1 MILTVV
7 NRKGIENDTEETVER
22 REFVKSALVTAGIAS
37 NAAFGADLEGQAPME
52 ARREFYQLRT
62 YTLRTG
68 PQLALMEGYLERAL
82 VPTLNRMEIGPVGA
96 FKLDIGPETPTY
108 YVLIP
113 ATSADALLALDVRLG
128 KDPEYVK
135 GASGFRDAPATAPAF
150 MRAERTLL
158 SAFAGCPKVVAPKKE
173 KRIFQLR
180 TYESPS
186 QVAHVRKVQM
196 FNEAEIGIFTRTGLK
211 PVFFGDTLIGTRM
224 PNLTYMLT
232 FTDTAEL
239 TERWAAF
246 RDDPEWKELS
256 HRPGNTDAEIVSN
269 ISNLYLSPLSCSQI

>member
-1 MILTVV
+1 V
-7 NRKGIENDTEETVER
+7 EETVER

-37 NAAFGADLEGQAPME
+37 GAAFGGEPDGRAQAVV
-52 ARREFYQLRT
+52 RQEFYQLRT

-68 PQLALMEGYLERAL
+68 PQLALTQGYFERAL
-82 VPTLNRMEIGPVGA
+82 IPALNRLEMAPVGA

-113 ATSADALLALDVRLG
+113 STSAEALVALDTHLG
-128 KDPEYVK
+128 KDTEYVK
-135 GASGFRDAPATAPAF
+135 AASGFRDAPASAPAF
-150 MRAERTLL
+150 VRAERSLL
-158 SAFAGCPKVVAPKKE
+158 SAFAGWPKVVAPKKD

-186 QVAHVRKVQM
+186 QVAHSRKVQI
-196 FNEAEIGIFTRTGLK
+196 FNEAEIEIFTRTGLA

-224 PNLTYMLT
+224 PSLTYMLT
-232 FTDTAEL
+232 FADTAEL
-239 TERWAAF
+239 KEKWAAF
-246 RDDPEWKELS
+246 SADPAWKELS
-256 HRPGNTDAEIVSN
+256 HKPGNTDAEIVSN